1 MLKHDEYLEKA
12 ASFPRMSTR
21 QKKKWYFKHFPVYK
35 TRLKIRRLVRLLLK
49 PKKLPKH
56 VDLLRWMLVDF
67 LRAKQKRFWGIYQF
81 VALPGEGKTL
91 SMVAHMERCREQRP
105 DLLIGTN
112 FNYAHQ
118 DVQID
123 HWLDMIKL
131 ADEARKQKR
140 SCIIALDEI
149 HVTFDSSNWQSFPP
163 EMLALLSFNR
173 KISLQFLCSSQIY
186 ERIPKKVR
194 DIANYTIICKNV
206 LGADRLFT
214 NYYYEKDD
222 YESMFAG
229 TKKKAKFIREFVAS
243 DELYSLY
250 DTLEQ
255 IDNMKL
261 KASEEKN
268 KREEAFQILFGG
280 ANDDDNNAA

>member
-1 MLKHDEYLEKA
+1 
-12 ASFPRMSTR
+12 
-21 QKKKWYFKHFPVYK
+21 
-35 TRLKIRRLVRLLLK
+35 
-49 PKKLPKH
+49 
-56 VDLLRWMLVDF
+56 
-67 LRAKQKRFWGIYQF
+67 
-81 VALPGEGKTL
+81 
-91 SMVAHMERCREQRP
+91 MV
-105 DLLIGTN
+105 
-112 FNYAHQ
+112 
-118 DVQID
+118 
-123 HWLDMIKL
+123 KL
-131 ADEARKQKR
+131 ADEARKQNR

-206 LGADRLFT
+206 LGADRFFV
-214 NYYYEKDD
+214 NYYYQKDD
-222 YESMFAG
+222 YEAKFAG
-229 TKKKAKFIREFVAS
+229 TKKKAAFIREFVAS

-261 KASEEKN
+261 KASEEKS
-268 KREEAFQILFGG
+268 KREEAFNILFGNNG
-280 ANDDDNNAA
+280 EDDAV